1 MKERKIA
8 TVLMVSFL
16 LMIGLGINCHAEEKS
31 PTLIVQSFFHYGTDD
46 DDEFE
51 FLYFRPA
58 NEIDELLESHG
69 FSLVNSGVEYIED
82 YYDYFAFKIYKA
94 NGIEVKVDV
103 SPEGKNIVH
112 FIEMKFD
119 SRDVK
124 QKFLDDSEREGLEK
138 EDDVYFL
145 DGFCESG
152 IVVRLLDN
160 NILWICDFLV

>member
-8 TVLMVSFL
+8 TILKISFL

-31 PTLIVQSFFHYGTDD
+31 PTLIVQSFFHYETD

-69 FSLVNSGVEYIED
+69 FTLIYSGMEYKED
-82 YYDYFAFKIYKA
+82 YYDYSAFKIYKA
-94 NGIEVKVDV
+94 KGIEVKVDV
-103 SPEGKNIVH
+103 SPKEQNIVY

-119 SRDVK
+119 SPDVK

-138 EDDVYFL
+138 GEDGYFH
-145 DGFCESG
+145 DGDCESG

-160 NILWICDFLV
+160 NILWICDFLI